1 MRIWKNIFCGLIALG
16 FILAIGTAGS
26 SDVGAIGEQ
35 ELYTRIAVAAAMV
48 IIGFVGA
55 YLIERREFS
64 GKNNE
69 RPRQL
74 TTGDALSTEEKST
87 ANGLTH
93 RLHNQV

>member
-1 MRIWKNIFCGLIALG
+1 MTILKHVFIGMIVLG
-16 FILAIGTAGS
+16 FILALGTAGS
-26 SDVGAIGEQ
+26 SDVGVIGEQ
-35 ELYTRIAVAAAMV
+35 ELYIRIAVAVGMV
-48 IIGFVGA
+48 VIGFIGA
-55 YLIERREFS
+55 YLSERREFS
-64 GKNNE
+64 GIKNE

>member
-1 MRIWKNIFCGLIALG
+1 MTILKRTFCGLIALG
-16 FILAIGTAGS
+16 VIFALGTAGS
-26 SDVGAIGEQ
+26 SDIGAIGEEQ
-35 ELYTRIAVAAAMV
+35 LYTRIAVAAAMV
-48 IIGFVGA
+48 IIGFTGA

-74 TTGDALSTEEKST
+74 TTEGALSTEEKST

>member
-1 MRIWKNIFCGLIALG
+1 MRIWKNIFCGMIALG
-16 FILAIGTAGS
+16 FILALGTAGS

-35 ELYTRIAVAAAMV
+35 QLYIRIAAAATMV
-48 IIGFVGA
+48 IGGFVGA
-55 YLIERREFS
+55 YLIERREFL
-64 GKNNE
+64 GIKNE

>member
-1 MRIWKNIFCGLIALG
+1 MTKLKCIFCGMIVFG

-26 SDVGAIGEQ
+26 SDVGAIGEEQ
-35 ELYTRIAVAAAMV
+35 LYIRLAVVAGITIV
-48 IIGFVGA
+48 GFVGA

-64 GKNNE
+64 GIKNE

-74 TTGDALSTEEKST
+74 TTEGALSTEEKST

>member
-1 MRIWKNIFCGLIALG
+1 MTILKRIFCGLIALG
-16 FILAIGTAGS
+16 FILALGTAGS

-35 ELYTRIAVAAAMV
+35 EMYIKLAVAAG
-48 IIGFVGA
+48 IIIVGFVGA

-64 GKNNE
+64 GIKNE

-87 ANGLTH
+87 TNGLTH

>member
-1 MRIWKNIFCGLIALG
+1 MRTLKRIFCGMIALG
-16 FILAIGTAGS
+16 FILALGTAGS
-26 SDVGAIGEQ
+26 SDIGAIGEQ
-35 ELYTRIAVAAAMV
+35 ELNIRLAAAAAMV
-48 IIGFVGA
+48 IVGFVGA

-74 TTGDALSTEEKST
+74 TTEGALSTEEKST

>member
-1 MRIWKNIFCGLIALG
+1 MTKLKCIFCGMIALG
-16 FILAIGTAGS
+16 FIFAIGTAGS
-26 SDVGAIGEQ
+26 SDVGVIGEQ
-35 ELYTRIAVAAAMV
+35 ELYIRIAAAAAMV
-48 IIGFVGA
+48 IGGFVGA

-64 GKNNE
+64 GIKNE

-74 TTGDALSTEEKST
+74 TTEGALSTEEKST

>member
-1 MRIWKNIFCGLIALG
+1 MRIWKSIFCGMIALG

-26 SDVGAIGEQ
+26 SDIGAIGEQ
-35 ELYTRIAVAAAMV
+35 ELYIRLTVAAAMA

-64 GKNNE
+64 ETKNE

-74 TTGDALSTEEKST
+74 TTEGALSTEEKST
-87 ANGLTH
+87 ASGLSTP
-93 RLHNQV
+93 LA

>member
-1 MRIWKNIFCGLIALG
+1 MKTLKNIFCGMIALG
-16 FILAIGTAGS
+16 FILALGTAGS

-35 ELYTRIAVAAAMV
+35 ELYIRLAVAAVMV

-55 YLIERREFS
+55 YLIEWREFS
-64 GKNNE
+64 GTKNE

-74 TTGDALSTEEKST
+74 TTEGALSTEEKST

>member
-1 MRIWKNIFCGLIALG
+1 MTILKRTFCGLIALG
-16 FILAIGTAGS
+16 FILALGTAGS

-35 ELYTRIAVAAAMV
+35 ELYIRLAVAAVMV

-55 YLIERREFS
+55 YLIEWREFS
-64 GKNNE
+64 GMKNE